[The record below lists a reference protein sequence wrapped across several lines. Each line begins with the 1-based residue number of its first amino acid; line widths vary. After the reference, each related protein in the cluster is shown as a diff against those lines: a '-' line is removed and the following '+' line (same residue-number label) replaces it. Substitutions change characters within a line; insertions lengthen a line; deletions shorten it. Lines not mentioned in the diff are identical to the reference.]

1 MTRSIITLTTDFGT
15 GSPYVAQMKGVIL
28 SINPDAA
35 MVDLTHE
42 IPPQDVRQ
50 GALALENTALRFPPG
65 SIHVAV
71 VDPGVGTDRDIVY
84 ARIAERHFIA
94 PDNGLIDRLARR
106 TWPDRIVAL
115 SNPKYWLA
123 GVSSTFHGRDIMAPA
138 AAHLSLGLNANE
150 LGDAKSEL
158 VRLPWPEVQIV
169 ADKITGAI
177 QSIDSFGNLI
187 TDITEE
193 MLEGV
198 PRDESVVVHCDE
210 HETMGIFKAYADQP
224 PMTLIALIGSS
235 GHLELAIV
243 DDSAKIMLGVAV
255 GTPVEVTW

>member
-1 MTRSIITLTTDFGT
+1 MTRRIITLTTDFGT
-15 GSPYVAQMKGVIL
+15 GSPYVAQMRGAIL
-28 SINPDAA
+28 SINPEA
-35 MVDLTHE
+35 MIVDITHE

-50 GALALENTALRFPPG
+50 GALALESATLQFPPD
-65 SIHVAV
+65 SIHVAI

-84 ARIAERHFIA
+84 ARIEDRHYIA
-94 PDNGLIDRLARR
+94 PDNGLLDRLAAR
-106 TWPDRIVAL
+106 TNADRIVAL
-115 SNPKYWLA
+115 SNPKYWLTS
-123 GVSSTFHGRDIMAPA
+123 VSSTFHGRDIMAPA
-138 AAHLSLGLNANE
+138 AAHLSLGLDENE
-150 LGDAKSEL
+150 LGNAKPEL
-158 VRLPWPEVQIV
+158 VRLQWPEVQIV

-210 HETMGIFKAYADQP
+210 HETIGIFKAYADQP

-255 GTPVEVTW
+255 GTPVVVTW